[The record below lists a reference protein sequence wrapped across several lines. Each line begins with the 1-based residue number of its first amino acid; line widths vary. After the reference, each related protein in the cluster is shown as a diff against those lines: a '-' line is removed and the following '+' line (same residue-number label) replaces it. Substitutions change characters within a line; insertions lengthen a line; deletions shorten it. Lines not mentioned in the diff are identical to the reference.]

1 LPAIEIT
8 AARSSSL
15 NARFAVDCAPLE
27 WIWLLLQLV
36 ELLLLLGSELV

>member
-1 LPAIEIT
+1 MMLVSQLIK
-8 AARSSSL
+8 L
-15 NARFAVDCAPLE
+15 LPLE